1 MLQHYLIT
9 FVLLHKMK
17 NIFLTLFLLLSSRIL
32 FSNDSIAI
40 LADEKLAL
48 NCKIDLMLQ
57 ARESI
62 SMSYYGINE
71 DEIGLLFVAAA
82 CYKAK
87 QGVRVKIIIEK
98 SRSKVTKNLIK
109 IFKEYGIDI
118 RYYNSYHVGKVY
130 KNFSWLHDKL
140 LVVDSSYV
148 VLGGRNLNDK
158 YYPNKE
164 KKTELVDIETLIKG
178 KPGADA
184 QKYIHHLL
192 NSKYANNVEKKKV
205 DSVQYKQL
213 KTIILKNISMFK
225 NRTDKNYDS
234 LLVPVNHA
242 KFINDNYKKW
252 PKSKRIANTIL
263 TALQQANKSII
274 AVSPY
279 LIPPIPFMKALKAA
293 RKRGVEI
300 TLMSNS
306 AQMSDARIIA
316 AAYMNDRRKYL
327 KHNINVFEYNGEKM
341 LHDKLFLIDDSISI
355 VGSYNFDNI
364 SYRMNSENLATIK
377 DLKFGNQLLKHIG
390 ERKKDCF
397 EIKKACDKN
406 PYNDKKI
413 TRKTKLNRLLLR
425 LFPFIRR
432 FL

>member
-1 MLQHYLIT
+1 
-9 FVLLHKMK
+9 MK
-17 NIFLTLFLLLSSRIL
+17 SIVFILFLLLSSRIL

-48 NCKIDLMLQ
+48 DCKIDLMMHAKQ
-57 ARESI
+57 SI
-62 SMSYYGINE
+62 SLSYYAINE
-71 DEIGLLFVAAA
+71 DEIGLKFAAAA
-82 CYKAK
+82 CYKSQK
-87 QGVRVKIIIEK
+87 GVRVKIIIER
-98 SRSKVTKNLIK
+98 SRSKITPNLVR
-109 IFKEYGIDI
+109 IFKEYGIEI
-118 RYYNSYHVGKVY
+118 KYYNTYRVGRVH

-164 KKTELVDIETLIKG
+164 KKTELVDIETLLKG

-192 NSKYANNVEKKKV
+192 NSRYANKVEKKKT
-205 DSVQYKQL
+205 DSIQYKRL
-213 KTIILKNISMFK
+213 KTIISENIVVFK
-225 NRTDKNYDS
+225 NHMHKNYDS
-234 LLVPVNHA
+234 LLVPVNDA

-263 TALQQANKSII
+263 STLQQANKSII

-300 TLMSNS
+300 TLISNS
-306 AQMSDARIIA
+306 AQVSDAKIIA

-327 KHNINVFEYNGEKM
+327 KRNIKIYEYNGEKM
-341 LHDKLFLIDDSISI
+341 LHDKLFLVDDSIAI

-364 SYRMNSENLATIK
+364 SYRMNSENLAKIK
-377 DLKFGNQLLKHIG
+377 DVNFGKQLLKHIE

-397 EIKKACDKN
+397 EVKKVKDKN
-406 PYNDKKI
+406 PYNAKKI

>member
-1 MLQHYLIT
+1 
-9 FVLLHKMK
+9 MK

-148 VLGGRNLNDK
+148 VLGARNLNDK

-205 DSVQYKQL
+205 DSVQYKQ
-213 KTIILKNISMFK
+213 F
-225 NRTDKNYDS
+225 NRCT
-234 LLVPVNHA
+234 
-242 KFINDNYKKW
+242 
-252 PKSKRIANTIL
+252 
-263 TALQQANKSII
+263 
-274 AVSPY
+274 
-279 LIPPIPFMKALKAA
+279 
-293 RKRGVEI
+293 
-300 TLMSNS
+300 
-306 AQMSDARIIA
+306 
-316 AAYMNDRRKYL
+316 
-327 KHNINVFEYNGEKM
+327 
-341 LHDKLFLIDDSISI
+341 
-355 VGSYNFDNI
+355 
-364 SYRMNSENLATIK
+364 
-377 DLKFGNQLLKHIG
+377 
-390 ERKKDCF
+390 
-397 EIKKACDKN
+397 
-406 PYNDKKI
+406 
-413 TRKTKLNRLLLR
+413 
-425 LFPFIRR
+425 
-432 FL
+432 

>member
-118 RYYNSYHVGKVY
+118 RYYNSYHLGKVY

-205 DSVQYKQL
+205 DSIQYKQL

-293 RKRGVEI
+293 RRRGVEI

-306 AQMSDARIIA
+306 AQVSDAKIIA

-327 KHNINVFEYNGEKM
+327 KRNFNVYEYNGEKM

-377 DLKFGNQLLKHIG
+377 DLNFGNQLLKHIE

-397 EIKKACDKN
+397 EVKKAKDKN
-406 PYNDKKI
+406 PYNSKKI
-413 TRKTKLNRLLLR
+413 ARKTKCNRLLLR